1 MTGFTAL
8 LILVAMS
15 LALTM
20 TYAGYRVLLVI
31 MGKKRADAW
40 TRGKPSEDPAF
51 IVRACASPRSWKRR
65 DSRSIS
71 AATPNFWAK
80 RRSSPNAAAR
90 SLRSTKCVFTR
101 RSLKKRRALRVSAL
115 FFVPK
120 IWTSMR
126 SDGSRH
132 LARGS
137 SPTGRALSL

>member
-51 IVRACASPRSWKRR
+51 IVRASHAHLNCVEMLPVYGA
-65 DSRSIS
+65 IVLV
-71 AATPNFWAK
+71 
-80 RRSSPNAAAR
+80 AAAMGK
-90 SLRSTKCVFTR
+90 SAVVDALALAFIGLRLAQTTTHLIGVSHWLVFI
-101 RSLKKRRALRVSAL
+101 RAS
-115 FFVPK
+115 FFVPQVLICFYL
-120 IWTSMR
+120 IWQLCCPGT
-126 SDGSRH
+126 
-132 LARGS
+132 A
-137 SPTGRALSL
+137 